1 MANSIFFELRLK
13 DLMSGALLKTG
24 STSHSVFGSV
34 DKDILRTKKGL
45 DDLST
50 VTKIRLDTGEIERAG
65 REVDRLNSKIQGSG
79 FGGGGGGRGLMG
91 GIFLGG
97 LATQGVMMAGREV
110 MDAGKGAFDNGVQLE
125 NMKVGLQTFVGNR
138 ANEIVEGVLKQ
149 AFYTPF
155 TTASLLP
162 IEMGF
167 ISTGMTPE
175 RSNKDMMNLA
185 NAVAATGGN
194 DFILNRIGSDM
205 MGAAAKGSI
214 QGRELMELQ
223 RTGHINIQAL
233 VAKDLFP
240 KMPMEQSLKR
250 VEDMDISFKEFES
263 AINRASE
270 KGGMF
275 AGALERLSQTV
286 GGKNSTIKD
295 MWWNVTAKLM
305 EAQNGPIKRI
315 QDGIING
322 LADIPGILAKAT
334 PVFDKIFDEFDEL
347 WPSMKAFGSGLWD
360 LLKPI
365 GGIFLSQ
372 EFKNAMKGLL
382 DFGTEL
388 EQDLVPLMKGLAE
401 AVKYLIGL
409 IFPDKNAHKEGNL
422 IGYFFK
428 DTTGAAAKGLVVDDA
443 RMKKVTD
450 SLMGSSFGP
459 AKVFDSWKA
468 LDMFNRSQT
477 SLNKQTASIFGIGM
491 PMTAATKAAV
501 AKGMGMDAASDA
513 NSSITGG
520 GTRQIVINAHIGEHM
535 INHFSNTKEGIK
547 EIAAM
552 FKEEFYHVV
561 MGIPGMQ

>member
-1 MANSIFFELRLK
+1 
-13 DLMSGALLKTG
+13 MSGALLKTG